1 MADQLS
7 KNMKRILAT
16 VLVSAFPIVALAQY
30 TPSQGV
36 GGLFGLAAGILK
48 LALPLI
54 ISLAVVW
61 FVFNVFWYAV
71 AGDEEKK
78 AKAKTQMIWGIVGI
92 FVMVSV
98 WGLVGIL
105 QSTFGTSGATAN
117 IGNQLPL

>member
-1 MADQLS
+1 
-7 KNMKRILAT
+7 MKRILSI

-30 TPSQGV
+30 NPGQGI
-36 GGLFGLAAGILK
+36 GGLFILAGNLLK

-61 FVFNVFWYAV
+61 FIYNVFRYMI
-71 AGDEEKK
+71 AGSEDDK
-78 AKAKTQMIWGIVGI
+78 AKAKTDMVWGIVAI

-105 QSTFGTSGATAN
+105 QSTFGTSGAGAN
-117 IGNQLPL
+117 IGNQLPI